1 MNLHET
7 SDVERESLDAH
18 VSICAVRY
26 AALESRMAGV
36 ERRLEGVETL
46 LSDIRDSLAQQP
58 LHRQRDWMQAKTA
71 VIGVLVSLAAFLAYQ
86 VLFAA

>member
-7 SDVERESLDAH
+7 SEIERSNLDAH

-26 AALESRMAGV
+26 SALEIRLAGV
-36 ERRLEGVETL
+36 QQRLEGVETL

-58 LHRQRDWMQAKTA
+58 IHRQADWLQAKTA
-71 VIGVLVSLAAFLAYQ
+71 AIAFLVSLVAFLAYQ

>member
-7 SDVERESLDAH
+7 SEVERTNLDAH

-26 AALESRMAGV
+26 AALETRLAGV
-36 ERRLEGVETL
+36 EQRLQGVETL

-58 LHRQRDWMQAKTA
+58 LHRQADWIQAKTA
-71 VIGVLVSLAAFLAYQ
+71 VIGVLVSLVAFLAYQ